1 MMKTTTYIAAMIA
14 MIALAGCQ
22 QEVTTTFAT
31 DPDAI
36 HIQATVGATPTGAT
50 TAGAYHKP
58 SSNPIADGGADP
70 TKFNTGD
77 RIKVETDDQEDVIYT
92 YDGTRW
98 LPEDGKYLKWN
109 KDQHHFYATSPAGY
123 FDLQRDQSTIEG
135 LRNSDLMFA
144 DTVLTK
150 SSARTA
156 SLHFKRNMAR
166 VVISKTIDW
175 GTQYDNAR
183 ITELYV
189 HAVANNF
196 IITPYSG
203 TDNYYAIVFAY
214 PDALPNDTF
223 LTIHIQA
230 GTEAITHTIT
240 GIPLHEAGKSYTYEL
255 KIGKDK
261 AEIGSVTIQDW
272 QNANIVDENIDTE
285 AAPDYRTSIADGITT
300 YHIYTAKGLQEV
312 NALLTAPNV
321 TAATLK
327 SNLSLECNIT
337 LPTPAEGESN
347 WTPIGNTTTHYTG
360 TFLGN
365 GYTLTGLTI
374 NAAAAYQGLIAYLG
388 AGGAVKHLTLA
399 DCTIKGTK
407 YVGAF
412 VARASDGSLI
422 QDCHLQA
429 TTGKATTVETV
440 EDRTVGGIVGIGYS
454 KIAGCSLTTD
464 GGSVTVKSKSSRC
477 GGIVGDGNYEN
488 SEQSGFLL
496 SRCFVSATNNGT
508 ITIHGTD
515 CTGGMIGTVAGTD
528 PHVVGVQDCHITNSG
543 GTIIV
548 TGREQV
554 GGAVGRIWKAT
565 VQNCDVAGVQVTGSS
580 MVGGLAGSNGQLWDE
595 GYIVGS
601 NSVKDCT
608 ITGTDPADADYV
620 HWDIGWNIHETQDP
634 AILDGGNNQV
644 IIDNV

>member
-50 TAGAYHKP
+50 LTGAYHKP

-109 KDQHHFYATSPAGY
+109 KHQHHFYATSPAGY

-223 LTIHIQA
+223 LTIHIQS

-272 QNANIVDENIDTE
+272 QTANIVDENIDTE

-347 WTPIGNTTTHYTG
+347 WTPIGTYFNDENTTNDLGYTG
-360 TFLGN
+360 IFDGN
-365 GYTLTGLTI
+365 GYTITGLVI
-374 NAAAAYQGLIAYLG
+374 HSDNNYQGFIGFLESEGVI
-388 AGGAVKHLTLA
+388 KNLTLA
-399 DCTIKGTK
+399 NCHIKGGNH
-407 YVGAF
+407 VGAF
-412 VARASDGSLI
+412 VGWSDRRTI
-422 QDCHLQA
+422 VEHCHLKA
-429 TTGKATTVETV
+429 TTGKEVHIESESYYIGGLVGRSFGNILDCSLIANGGDVV
-440 EDRTVGGIVGIGYS
+440 IASANDHVGGIVGNAGTDSYTAGCKVQALHS
-454 KIAGCSLTTD
+454 GKIAIT
-464 GGSVTVKSKSSRC
+464 GSNRT
-477 GGIVGDGNYEN
+477 GGIVGNVVNGED
-488 SEQSGFLL
+488 SLRMSD
-496 SRCFVSATNNGT
+496 CDVSNQ
-508 ITIHGTD
+508 
-515 CTGGMIGTVAGTD
+515 GG
-528 PHVVGVQDCHITNSG
+528 S
-543 GTIIV
+543 IIV
-548 TGREQV
+548 TGATQV
-554 GGAVGRIWKAT
+554 GGAVGYIHWSI
-565 VQNCDVAGVQVTGSS
+565 VQNCNVTGVQVVGTKQ
-580 MVGGLAGSNGQLWDE
+580 VGGFTGQL
-595 GYIVGS
+595 GKSSNATATIIGS

-608 ITGTDPADADYV
+608 ITGTDATTV
-620 HWDIGWNIHETQDP
+620 HFDVGENNNTSHTPD
-634 AILDGGNNQV
+634 ILDGGNNQV